1 MRLNDIAKPVTA
13 AQLNENLARKFGER
27 VKIESF
33 TLEQLE
39 NVRNKIRTKLSQIE
53 TNESFDSVRNEE
65 YQKNKMFLDVLNA
78 AIAESKPDFLDMDK
92 DGDKKEPMKKAI
104 KDKKKKSMKKESVIR
119 EGEEDKAQLIMA
131 SKDMVDRLTG
141 WMEDTAEMQTE
152 SMLELA
158 DAIRDELGSEQS
170 EAFTGS
176 VRPALESLYTAMEQT
191 RTALT
196 QGVGLLTGEGD
207 ELGMMGADDDL
218 GGDMDMEPTTD
229 MDIGDDELDMDADP
243 EVDLDGEDDEFGAAG
258 AADGGEEP
266 MGREKRESVERK
278 RAMIESSRRIGAI
291 LSTSKKK

>member
-191 RTALT
+191 RAALT

-207 ELGMMGADDDL
+207 DLGMMGADDDL

>member
-158 DAIRDELGSEQS
+158 DAIRDEMGLAQS
-170 EAFTGS
+170 DLYVQTVKTS
-176 VRPALESLYTAMEQT
+176 LDSLYTALEGT
-191 RTALT
+191 REALT
-196 QGVGLLTGEGD
+196 QGVMILTGEG
-207 ELGMMGADDDL
+207 EAPIAMGDDDPL
-218 GGDMDMEPTTD
+218 PDPDMEPTVD
-229 MDIGDDELDMDADP
+229 GEEIAPPDIEGDDDFAADP
-243 EVDLDGEDDEFGAAG
+243 AAAG
-258 AADGGEEP
+258 GAEPAA
-266 MGREKRESVERK
+266 REKRES
-278 RAMIESSRRIGAI
+278 IEPRRLAKM
-291 LSTSKKK
+291 LSKKK